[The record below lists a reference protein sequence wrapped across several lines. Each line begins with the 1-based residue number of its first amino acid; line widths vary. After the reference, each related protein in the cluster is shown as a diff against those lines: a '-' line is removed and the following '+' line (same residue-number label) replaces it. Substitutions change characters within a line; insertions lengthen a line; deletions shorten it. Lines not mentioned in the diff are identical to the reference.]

1 MFDILRSASNV
12 FYGLTI
18 LGGLLAGLI
27 VAASLG
33 NMSSG
38 APDFSALIAVTF
50 AIIPYC
56 IARAIDGIRAN
67 DD

>member
-1 MFDILRSASNV
+1 MDGFLRSASNV

-18 LGGLLAGLI
+18 LGGLFAALV
-27 VAASLG
+27 VAVSLG

-38 APDFSALIAVTF
+38 GPDFSGVIAVTF